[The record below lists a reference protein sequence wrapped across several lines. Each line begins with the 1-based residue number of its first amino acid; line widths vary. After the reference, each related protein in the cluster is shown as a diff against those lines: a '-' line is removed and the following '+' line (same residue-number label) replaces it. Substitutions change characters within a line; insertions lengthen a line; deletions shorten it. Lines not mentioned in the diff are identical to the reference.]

1 MGMVEGWEVETAAGA
16 EEWEVQLTLRALH
29 LVVQEAFSR
38 EEGEAHSG
46 VLEEGWLCGPARTP
60 LLGLE
65 MVIDSDRQSQ
75 TG

>member
-1 MGMVEGWEVETAAGA
+1 M
-16 EEWEVQLTLRALH
+16 RALY
-29 LVVQEAFSR
+29 LVVQEAFPR
-38 EEGEAHSG
+38 EDEGTHSG
-46 VLEEGWLCGPARTP
+46 VLEEAWLCGPARTP